1 MYEIF
6 KFKSATDT
14 TCMNLKSGNQSKVYA
29 FKFFLVALGTFL
41 RDRQMAFAVLPLNK
55 TRYLNGF
62 LEVYEV

>member
-29 FKFFLVALGTFL
+29 FKFFFVSSGYV
-41 RDRQMAFAVLPLNK
+41 FAGPTDGVRSL
-55 TRYLNGF
+55 TAQ
-62 LEVYEV
+62 

>member
-1 MYEIF
+1 MLL
-6 KFKSATDT
+6 S
-14 TCMNLKSGNQSKVYA
+14 
-29 FKFFLVALGTFL
+29 FFLLALGTFL